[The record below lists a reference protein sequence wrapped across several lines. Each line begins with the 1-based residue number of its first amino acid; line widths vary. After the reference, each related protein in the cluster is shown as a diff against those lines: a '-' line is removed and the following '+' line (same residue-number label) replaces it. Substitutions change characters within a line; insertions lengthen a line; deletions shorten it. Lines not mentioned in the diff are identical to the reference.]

1 MILFSTTSLF
11 VLARA
16 NGMLVIPEIN
26 TNIKTRVGCREVMRC
41 SGVSEQAPAWTKIPN
56 NLGVGTVVVS
66 L

>member
-1 MILFSTTSLF
+1 
-11 VLARA
+11 
-16 NGMLVIPEIN
+16 MLVIPEIN